1 MKERYVLTDIM
12 GTTTP
17 TSFLKTL
24 MMDFI
29 QNGSEYLTSATPEAI
44 KLIDSIKEEQEL
56 TTGKQAIEYVAN
68 QLMKRNLRTDFLELI
83 GFVNVEGYQ
92 TGRLS
97 GEVFNDVPVAFQNW
111 KDNGKGIFIYSN
123 GSAES
128 QKELYQS
135 SNKGDLTG
143 LINGYFDTNIVGD
156 KSKKDSYLIIADK
169 VQEAPKRILF
179 ISDVLPELDAAD
191 SAGYNVKLVVRPGN
205 KSVTEND
212 YKIVTSFTEL

>member
-1 MKERYVLTDIM
+1 M
-12 GTTTP
+12 
-17 TSFLKTL
+17 
-24 MMDFI
+24 
-29 QNGSEYLTSATPEAI
+29 
-44 KLIDSIKEEQEL
+44 
-56 TTGKQAIEYVAN
+56 
-68 QLMKRNLRTDFLELI
+68 
-83 GFVNVEGYQ
+83 
-92 TGRLS
+92 
-97 GEVFNDVPVAFQNW
+97 
-111 KDNGKGIFIYSN
+111 
-123 GSAES
+123 
-128 QKELYQS
+128 YQS